1 MSGNEVASSTRRTVL
16 RASAA
21 LVSPRSGWA
30 LSRESAMRSAPASW
44 AFAAQAA
51 GSPNTPSHA
60 RCSRPDQ
67 GGTRGRAVTI
77 GGETTLPF
85 LHFEGAIPNRPAIAV
100 EVSDRGAD
108 DWSPLLQR
116 AWEGVLGD
124 PAEWAAKA
132 AQAGADVIALSL
144 DSAHPERGDTGAAE
158 ARKTVRRVLE
168 ATSLPLIVY
177 GPGQK
182 DKDNE
187 VLVAAAEEAKGERI
201 ALGNCE
207 EKNYRTIV
215 AAAMANDHLIIAK
228 SPIDVNLAKQLNVLI
243 ADMGMERDRMLMDPT
258 TGALGYGIEYS
269 YSVMERVRLAALT
282 GDSSLQQP
290 LVLTVGFE
298 AWRTKE
304 ARTGEDVPAE
314 WGDWSERAVLWEAM
328 TSVTLLN
335 TGADLLVLRHPDTI
349 PLVKHAI
356 DELMAGAGEA

>member
-1 MSGNEVASSTRRTVL
+1 MSLAMPEVKENWTGQIVEVTL
-16 RASAA
+16 
-21 LVSPRSGWA
+21 G
-30 LSRESAMRSAPASW
+30 
-44 AFAAQAA
+44 A
-51 GSPNTPSHA
+51 G
-60 RCSRPDQ
+60 PDQ
-67 GGTRGRAVTI
+67 GGTRGSTVTV

-85 LHFEGAIPNRPAIAV
+85 LHFEGSIPHRPVDRRGGQRPQPRRLVAPAAARLGRRAGRPGRLGRARPRRPAPTSSLCRSTAPIPSA
-100 EVSDRGAD
+100 AT
-108 DWSPLLQR
+108 
-116 AWEGVLGD
+116 
-124 PAEWAAKA
+124 PA
-132 AQAGADVIALSL
+132 
-144 DSAHPERGDTGAAE
+144 PAE

-215 AAAMANDHLIIAK
+215 AAALANDQVIVAK

-243 ADMGMERDRMLMDPT
+243 GDMGMQRDRMLMDPT

-282 GDSSLQQP
+282 GDAALQQP
-290 LVLTVGFE
+290 MILTVGYE
-298 AWRTKE
+298 AWRAKE
-304 ARTGEDVPAE
+304 ARTDQDVPAQ
-314 WGDWSERAVLWEAM
+314 WGDWAQRGVLWEAN
-328 TSVTLLN
+328 TSITLLN
-335 TGADLLVLRHPDTI
+335 TGADILVLRHPDTI

-356 DELMAGAGEA
+356 DGADGRSPGSLAALRGDRPRLERKEHATWH